1 MRVSARWKLLLSGL
15 AALPLLSACPTPPRA
30 PSALPQAPAP
40 APAPHVGTPYDIA
53 PAASL
58 LTILVY
64 RAGSLASVGH
74 NHVIASHELA
84 GTIWLPAEPL
94 RSSFEVH
101 LPVDTLTVDEAELRA
116 AQHSADF
123 PPDVPDNAREGT
135 RHNMLGAALL
145 DGANNPQ
152 IVLRALSL
160 SAGRE
165 AGTVQAHVQ
174 SSVRGQERAFDAPVH
189 YQLNGDTL
197 TVSGEFALRQSE
209 LGLTPFSALLGALQV
224 QDEMHVSVRLVAQ
237 PRPGPARN

>member
-1 MRVSARWKLLLSGL
+1 MRVSARWKLLLSAL

-30 PSALPQAPAP
+30 PSPPPQST

-53 PAASL
+53 PGASL

-64 RAGSLASVGH
+64 RAGALASAGH

-94 RSSFEVH
+94 RSSFEVRV
-101 LPVDTLTVDEAELRA
+101 PVDTLTVDEAELRA

-123 PPDVPDNAREGT
+123 PPDVPDSAKEGT

-145 DGANNPQ
+145 DAANNPQ
-152 IVLRALSL
+152 IVLRALPF

-174 SSVRGQERAFDAPVH
+174 STVRGQQRTFDAPVH
-189 YQLNGDTL
+189 YQLSGDTL
-197 TVSGEFALRQSE
+197 TVGGEFALRQSE
-209 LGLTPFSALLGALQV
+209 LGLTPFSAMLGALQV
-224 QDEMHVSVRLVAQ
+224 QDEMHLSFTLVAH
-237 PRPGPARN
+237 PRAAPARN